1 MRAERVQGYPL
12 TPKMDAK
19 GHSKSPKWRSKVPQ
33 NAQNASQWYPSD
45 LRDHPKGDK
54 PHLKIKKRQ
63 LLLKIRKNPSR
74 AAQNASNRL
83 RRYGLVGSRRGVKN
97 FRHVLRDNVAANAS
111 MF

>member
-1 MRAERVQGYPL
+1 MYANGQ
-12 TPKMDAK
+12 PKT
-19 GHSKSPKWRSKVPQ
+19 PKWRSKGSPKPQ
-33 NAQNASQWYPSD
+33 NAPEWYPSE
-45 LRDHPKGDK
+45 LQDHPKGDK

-97 FRHVLRDNVAANAS
+97 LAVAYCLLVQRQS
-111 MF
+111 MHS